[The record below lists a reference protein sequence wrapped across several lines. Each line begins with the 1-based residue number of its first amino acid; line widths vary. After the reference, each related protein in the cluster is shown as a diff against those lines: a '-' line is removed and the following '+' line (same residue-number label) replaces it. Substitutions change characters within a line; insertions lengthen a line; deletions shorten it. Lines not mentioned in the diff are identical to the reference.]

1 MSAEAYRWRCSCCGE
16 ELTGLPM
23 SLAFGAPADW
33 DALDEAMHRASFIDT
48 DFCLLDYGDGRVDR
62 FLLGILPLPV
72 PDLDSDF
79 HFAVWISVSE
89 KSWNVYREGFE
100 GRGYAE
106 EGCFG
111 YLMNEIPDFPGSF
124 LLHVDVLF
132 NDGGF
137 RPTIE
142 LHSADHPLVAA
153 QQHGVDIA
161 QIERWTA
168 LTHRR

>member
-1 MSAEAYRWRCSCCGE
+1 MTRCSGRRSSTPISACSTTATAGSTGSSSAFSRCPCRTWTAISISRCG
-16 ELTGLPM
+16 
-23 SLAFGAPADW
+23 F
-33 DALDEAMHRASFIDT
+33 
-48 DFCLLDYGDGRVDR
+48 RV
-62 FLLGILPLPV
+62 
-72 PDLDSDF
+72 SD
-79 HFAVWISVSE
+79 

-100 GRGYAE
+100 GRGYAD

-161 QIERWTA
+161 QIERWAA
-168 LTHRR
+168 LTHRQ